1 MALKW
6 FDTTAELMALAQDAP
21 GTNVFPLYSGPF
33 PLVHDELN
41 ADMTPGARQD
51 VEMVNARIYK
61 VQVGADEYAAVAL
74 CRMVNELAADGVTV
88 VSSKPEWTMYCGDGQ
103 VKGEFRND
111 GKTLAAKVR
120 KEGKVSNKLANALEA
135 SEWAAKIPAMPTC
148 GYFKM
153 LARGLA
159 QTPQRIIFCSHTK
172 AALANMPAGE
182 LEDMATELKGWL
194 EGGDASVAEVIG
206 AMSPEEEAFYDAAF
220 IQHVLL
226 AGERGAGKTY
236 LARMAADKYDAM
248 YLEMQMHPSM
258 EAWEF
263 RSHDRAF
270 NGKVYTVQGPF
281 AQAVEAIRG
290 GKKVVLCMDEFLNMN
305 PMYTNVINSPL
316 SLTHNDTYL
325 INTGS
330 LIVDEASG
338 LAKEEIVEVPADMLW
353 VVATSNIGARY
364 NLDKMTPSVRARF
377 QIILMNTNADRTKSI
392 LEKTLAKYEMPM
404 DFAEMFKKFIEAA
417 NQAVAENTLDE
428 EATTRLACNVIRSV
442 YLKSVRDKKKYAN
455 LKQWMPVVKKQL
467 MAEIAQVVN
476 FELGPLDTDQEERF
490 KAIVDASFKAPK

>member
-1 MALKW
+1 MMSHGA
-6 FDTTAELMALAQDAP
+6 DQP
-21 GTNVFPLYSGPF
+21 GLNVFPVYNGPF
-33 PLVHDELN
+33 PLVHDALN
-41 ADMTPGARQD
+41 PDMTEGPRQN
-51 VEMVNARIYK
+51 VELVNARIYK
-61 VQVGADEYAAVAL
+61 VSPGAGDEYAVVVL
-74 CRMVNELAADGVTV
+74 CRMVDE
-88 VSSKPEWTMYCGDGQ
+88 KPQWTIYCGDKQ
-103 VKGEFRND
+103 VQGTYRND

-120 KEGKVSNKLANALEA
+120 KEGKVSTKLANALEA
-135 SEWAAKIPAMPTC
+135 SDWTAKITEQGGC
-148 GYFKM
+148 GFFKM

-159 QTPQRIIFCSHTK
+159 QTPQRINFCTHTK
-172 AALANMPAGE
+172 AALANIPAPE
-182 LEDMATELKGWL
+182 VEDMATELKGWL
-194 EGGDASVAEVIG
+194 SGDDTSVAEVIG
-206 AMSPEEEAFYDAAF
+206 TMSPEEAAFYDAAF
-220 IQHVLL
+220 IQHVML
-226 AGERGAGKTY
+226 AGERGAGKTF
-236 LARMAADKYDAM
+236 LARKAADKYDAV

-305 PMYTNVINSPL
+305 PMYTNVVNSPL

-330 LIVDEASG
+330 LVVDEKTG

-392 LEKTLAKYEMPM
+392 LESSLAKYEMPM
-404 DFAEMFKKFIEAA
+404 ELAEMFKKFIETT
-417 NQAVAENTLDE
+417 NQAVLENTLDE
-428 EATTRLACNVIRSV
+428 EATTRLACNVIRAV
-442 YLKSVRDKKKYAN
+442 HLKSVRDKKKYAN
-455 LKQWMPVVKKQL
+455 LKQWLPVVKKQL
-467 MAEIAQVVN
+467 MLEIAQVVN
-476 FELGPLDTDQEERF
+476 FETGPLDTDQEERF